1 MSRETGFSMIEV
13 LVALVLISI
22 GVLGMVAMQGR
33 TIQYTQESVQRNAAA
48 MLASD
53 LMEIMR
59 ADPDAVLNLRDQLRE
74 DSVYYKAKGS
84 DFPAAPARCAPLP
97 ADAKERLGCWAQQAS
112 KDLPGASALLNSQ
125 FYICRS
131 PTPGTCDNTKGSA
144 IEIQVAWRAMD
155 GACFNASDSTL
166 CTYSVRSE
174 L

>member
-59 ADPDAVLNLRDQLRE
+59 ADPDAVLNLRAQLRE

-112 KDLPGASALLNSQ
+112 KDLPGAFAL
-125 FYICRS
+125 
-131 PTPGTCDNTKGSA
+131 
-144 IEIQVAWRAMD
+144 
-155 GACFNASDSTL
+155 
-166 CTYSVRSE
+166 
-174 L
+174 

>member
-59 ADPDAVLNLRDQLRE
+59 ADPDAVLNLRAQLRE

-112 KDLPGASALLNSQ
+112 KDLPAASDVYKRQ
-125 FYICRS
+125 
-131 PTPGTCDNTKGSA
+131 TKGSA

>member
-59 ADPDAVLNLRDQLRE
+59 ADPDAVLNLRAQLRE

-84 DFPAAPARCAPLP
+84 DFPAAQRAARHC
-97 ADAKERLGCWAQQAS
+97 QQM
-112 KDLPGASALLNSQ
+112 LRNVSAAGPNRPRKT
-125 FYICRS
+125 CREPPHS
-131 PTPGTCDNTKGSA
+131 
-144 IEIQVAWRAMD
+144 
-155 GACFNASDSTL
+155 
-166 CTYSVRSE
+166 
-174 L
+174 

>member
-48 MLASD
+48 ML
-53 LMEIMR
+53 
-59 ADPDAVLNLRDQLRE
+59 DAVLNLRAQLRE